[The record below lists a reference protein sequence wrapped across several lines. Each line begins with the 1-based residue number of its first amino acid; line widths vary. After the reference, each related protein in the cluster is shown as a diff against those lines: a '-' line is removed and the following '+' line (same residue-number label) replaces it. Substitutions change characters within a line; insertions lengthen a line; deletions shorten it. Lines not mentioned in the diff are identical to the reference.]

1 MEYHHF
7 VLPFSIGL
15 AALFAILMVKFTI
28 WIVKLEPVDKR
39 LISKNLF
46 SVKTIEAMGEA
57 FMEGLLHRKIFRK
70 NPVLG
75 YMHMSLAFG
84 WFLLIIIGNFQAQFY
99 TRTIV
104 HPPHFPIFFNFF
116 VTSPDEYLFRASFEF
131 IMDLLLMIVLSGLM
145 IAIAK
150 RFYSRITGL
159 KKTTRLKFFDKLALT
174 TLWFIFPLRLLAES
188 FTSGVYHNG
197 DFLTGSL
204 GSLFAKFLLVDKLA
218 LPAWWGYS
226 IALGAFFVALPYSRY
241 MHIPAEVLLIFLRKY
256 GVRTR
261 REFTSYSDIEVRSC
275 SRCGICIDACQINS
289 ALGINKIQSVYFLR
303 SIREGNVDDEKLF
316 TCLLCG
322 RCENIC
328 PVGIQLSDL
337 RVTQRN
343 KNGVENTSTYDFLA
357 PPKYK
362 VADVVYFAGCMTHL
376 TPAIKKSML
385 KIFDIAGVNYYFMD
399 SDKEACCGRPLIQ
412 SGHFENAAKLMEY
425 NKKLI
430 RQSKAKV
437 LVTSCPICYKT
448 FKEDYKLDI
457 HVMHHTEYILKLAEV
472 GILLLEKGD
481 TKVVYH
487 DPCELGRGLGIYEEP
502 RKLLNKV
509 GRLLHPA
516 EEKENALCCGGSLGS
531 FNLSTRQKNILRDDA
546 LVKLMKPNPDKL
558 ITACPLC
565 KKTFAKGTNV
575 QVMDIA
581 ELVAQ
586 SIVIPENKKPL
597 MIHKPEPVLA
607 ECVIVHPER

>member
-1 MEYHHF
+1 MYYDPF
-7 VLPFSIGL
+7 VLPFTLGML
-15 AALFAILMVKFTI
+15 ILMVYLLVKYGTWFWQLDAQDKKKIRYRLLTRRTLI
-28 WIVKLEPVDKR
+28 ALREIV
-39 LISKNLF
+39 
-46 SVKTIEAMGEA
+46 A
-57 FMEGLLHRKIFRK
+57 EGLIHRKIFK
-70 NPVLG
+70 VNPRLG

-84 WFLLIIIGNFQAQFY
+84 WFLLILFGNFQAQFY
-99 TRTIV
+99 TRTML
-104 HPPHFPIFFNFF
+104 HPPYFPIFFNFF
-116 VTSPDEYLFRASFEF
+116 VTTSEEYLFKASFEF
-131 IMDLLLMIVLSGLM
+131 LMDLFLLIVLTGLF
-145 IAIAK
+145 IAISK
-150 RFYSRITGL
+150 RFYSRIVGL
-159 KKTTRLKFFDKLALT
+159 KKTTKLKFFDKLALT
-174 TLWFIFPLRLLAES
+174 SLWFIFPLRLLAES
-188 FTSGVYHNG
+188 FTSGLYNNG

-204 GSLFAKFLLVDKLA
+204 GSFFARHLMVEKLA

-226 IALGAFFVALPYSRY
+226 LALGFFFVALPYSRY

-275 SRCGICIDACQINS
+275 SRCGICIDACQINN
-289 ALGINKIQSVYFLR
+289 ALGINNIQSVYFLR
-303 SIREGNVDDEKLF
+303 SIRERSVGDEKLF
-316 TCLLCG
+316 TCMLCG

-337 RVTQRN
+337 RMTQRN
-343 KNGVENTSTYDFLA
+343 KNGVQNTSTYDFLV

-362 VADVVYFAGCMTHL
+362 VADVLYFAGCMTHL

-412 SGHFENAAKLMEY
+412 SGHYENAAKLMEY

-448 FKEDYKLDI
+448 FKEDYKLNI
-457 HVMHHTEYILKLAEV
+457 HVMHHTEYILKLVEV

-481 TKVVYH
+481 SKVVYH

-502 RKLLNKV
+502 RILLNKV
-509 GRLLHPA
+509 ARLLHPD
-516 EEKENALCCGGSLGS
+516 EERENAFCCGGSLGS
-531 FNLSTRQKNILRDDA
+531 FNLSTQQRNIIRDDA
-546 LVKLMKPNPDKL
+546 LAKLMKPNPDKL

-565 KKTFAKGTNV
+565 KKTFSKGTKV
-575 QVMDIA
+575 QVLDIA
-581 ELVAQ
+581 ELVAA
-586 SIVIPENKKPL
+586 S
-597 MIHKPEPVLA
+597 
-607 ECVIVHPER
+607 VIVPEAKKALDMQKHETVLVE